1 MKSFASFF
9 ALRREAVLLD
19 SWLYILKSMVAVG
32 LGFSLGRA
40 FAITRLDM
48 ISVLVGVMYNLEPIN
63 VVGIKGGLNQLLT
76 STLGAICT
84 GILVYLMGYNVTF
97 LTVALGMGLTLYIAL
112 KINYR
117 MVAPTAIFTSVY
129 MTQLLQSDALGNPSV
144 LLTFRLRILALGLGI
159 AVALVCNFI
168 FSLAY
173 YRRIARKRLEY
184 VRIQGVFG
192 LKTTFETL
200 YKGKDRDACQTLLAG
215 VFNDIEMVKANL
227 ESMLKER
234 WMPYGSK
241 EKENVRALYAMLLH
255 IKTIVH
261 LAYDC
266 VVFDEKHTVEGKERF
281 SSVVQ
286 RMESLDFTM
295 TKTIDLSSKS
305 SLHNDTKSA
314 ISPRL
319 LQNLALMEE
328 SSTAL
333 ETLSTQLK

>member
-32 LGFSLGRA
+32 LGFLLGRA

-63 VVGIKGGLNQLLT
+63 VVGIKGGMYQLLT

-84 GILVYLMGYNVTF
+84 GILVYLTGYNVTF

-129 MTQLLQSDALGNPSV
+129 MTQLMQSDALGNPSV

-200 YKGKDRDACQTLLAG
+200 YEGKDRDVCQSMLAG

-241 EKENVRALYAMLLH
+241 EKENVRVLYAMLQH

-266 VVFDEKHTVEGKERF
+266 VVFDEKHPVEGKDRF
-281 SSVVQ
+281 SSVVR

-295 TKTIDLSSKS
+295 AKMIDLSSKS
-305 SLHNDTKSA
+305 SFKNDPKA
-314 ISPRL
+314 EISSRL
-319 LQNLALMEE
+319 LQNLGLMEE
-328 SSTAL
+328 TSTAL
-333 ETLSTQLK
+333 EKLSTQLK